1 MAAVLEKNNKGGLF
15 FHIATKYEDGS
26 LFQDIR
32 QLPPL
37 KHKSKKFFRS
47 SEVFPYFLK

>member
-1 MAAVLEKNNKGGLF
+1 MAAVLKKIMKVGGF

-37 KHKSKKFFRS
+37 KHKSKKFFRA
-47 SEVFPYFLK
+47 